1 MNHTKIVL
9 EYKADNK
16 QTIPNLQANRAQ
28 RRAYKKAIK
37 TGKQQTV
44 YNGHT
49 PKSMQGGTQNWI

>member
-16 QTIPNLQANRAQ
+16 QTIPNLQANREQ